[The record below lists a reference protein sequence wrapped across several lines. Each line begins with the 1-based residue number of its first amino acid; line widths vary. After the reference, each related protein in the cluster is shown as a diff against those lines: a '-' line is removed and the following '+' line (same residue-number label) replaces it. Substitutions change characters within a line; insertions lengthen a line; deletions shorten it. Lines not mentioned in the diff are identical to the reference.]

1 MLALHKDVVAEI
13 VANLHHI
20 LAKVVMKG
28 QKLALVFVVDLAVKH
43 AQRVCT
49 VVSKRFNMLRSVQN
63 FLLAESITIL
73 VIHFAKL
80 LQKVQISP
88 IYPSN
93 IVVVEASRE

>member
-43 AQRVCT
+43 AQRMRP
-49 VVSKRFNMLRSVQN
+49 VVS
-63 FLLAESITIL
+63 
-73 VIHFAKL
+73 
-80 LQKVQISP
+80 
-88 IYPSN
+88 
-93 IVVVEASRE
+93 